1 MNLYL
6 YFAAFII
13 EFTGVMLGI
22 LIPLFLTEK
31 LMASR
36 FEVGF
41 AGFTLSFAYTLTTMI
56 TAKFTSKKRGYDFIY
71 TPFLIGISFIILPFL
86 QKIYF
91 ILVLFFIGIFYGR
104 FWPSLQNR
112 LRYFND
118 PKITGNFNIS
128 WSMGAIFGT
137 FFTGFFYTFG
147 HKFPF
152 IVSCILCFLVSAG
165 FISFR
170 KTKYELKGKKDAN
183 KHKQIFQERIIF
195 DIRIANFLSFFVIGA
210 LSSLFP
216 RYGLELK
223 ISPPLISSI
232 LTSVIV
238 FRSISF
244 FLIRKKD
251 LLHSDR
257 LLFIFSLIILI
268 SLILIST
275 TKNYLIY
282 IICFAFL
289 GALSAILYHN
299 SLIIHLKGGYPTEI
313 HEAIIGAGLFI
324 GPLVCGIIG
333 QLFNLRIAFI
343 TVGFI
348 VFFIVVG
355 LNFYRKITEGKR

>member
-6 YFAAFII
+6 YIAAFMV

-22 LIPLFLTEK
+22 LISLFMTEK

-41 AGFTLSFAYTLTTMI
+41 AGFIISFAYTLTTII
-56 TAKFTSKKRGYDFIY
+56 TAKFLSKKRKYDFIY
-71 TPFLIGISFIILPFL
+71 TPFLIGISFIFLPFL
-86 QKIYF
+86 SKPYF
-91 ILVLFFIGIFYGR
+91 MLILFFTGIFYGR

-128 WSMGAIFGT
+128 WSMGAILGT
-137 FFTGFFYTFG
+137 FLAGFFYSFG
-147 HKFPF
+147 YKFPF
-152 IVSCILCFLVSAG
+152 IVSSILCCLVSAG
-165 FISFR
+165 FFFFR
-170 KTKYELKGKKDAN
+170 KTKYELKGQKEEDEQKKF
-183 KHKQIFQERIIF
+183 FQKRIVF

-216 RYGLELK
+216 RYGLEIK
-223 ISPPLISSI
+223 MSPPLISSI
-232 LTSVIV
+232 LTSVII
-238 FRSISF
+238 FRFIFF
-244 FLIRKKD
+244 FLIREKD

-257 LLFIFSLIILI
+257 ILFVFSLVILI
-268 SLILIST
+268 SLILISI
-275 TKNYLIY
+275 TKSYFIYLI
-282 IICFAFL
+282 CFGFL
-289 GALSAILYHN
+289 GSLNAIVYHN

-313 HEAIIGAGLFI
+313 HEAIIGAGLFT
-324 GPLVCGIIG
+324 GPLVCGAIG

-343 TVGFI
+343 ALGFI

-355 LNFYRKITEGKR
+355 LNFYRKTMEGK